1 MNYILERLGE
11 ASTWRGIFAALT
23 GVGIAIS
30 PDQAASFTALG
41 LAVIGV
47 IGVITKDKKQP

>member
-1 MNYILERLGE
+1 MKYIMDRLSE
-11 ASTWRGIFAALT
+11 PSSWRGIFAALT

-41 LAVIGV
+41 LAIIGV
-47 IGVITKDKKQP
+47 IGVFTKDRA

>member
-11 ASTWRGIFAALT
+11 ASTWRGIFAFLT

-30 PDQAASFTALG
+30 PDQAAAYTAAG
-41 LAVIGV
+41 LALIGV
-47 IGVITKDKKQP
+47 IGTFTKDKK

>member
-47 IGVITKDKKQP
+47 IGVITKDKK